1 MDIRLKTKTMELD
14 GKTFELCCNF
24 NVIADAED
32 LYGGLGALL
41 RSGSSM
47 NTVRTFLACMM
58 NDYAD
63 SMGWEERYTP
73 RQAGRLLSTNP
84 QELRSQAADIMA
96 LVFSAVTAERPT
108 AAGAEAEGEEPEK
121 N

>member
-1 MDIRLKTKTMELD
+1 MDIRLKTKPMELD
-14 GKTFELCCNF
+14 GKEFVLCCNF
-24 NVIADAED
+24 NVIADAET
-32 LYGGLGALL
+32 LHGGLGALL
-41 RSGSSM
+41 RSRSTM
-47 NTVRTFLACMM
+47 NTARVFLSCMM

-84 QELRSQAADIMA
+84 QKLNEQVAEIMD
-96 LVFSAVTAERPT
+96 LVFSAFRTDDEQFPSEDA
-108 AAGAEAEGEEPEK
+108 EK

>member
-32 LYGGLGALL
+32 LYGGLG
-41 RSGSSM
+41 
-47 NTVRTFLACMM
+47 
-58 NDYAD
+58 
-63 SMGWEERYTP
+63 TP